1 MEERRTNYF
10 LNTTDLTE
18 SHHLSHTT
26 KYNLIINMF
35 LEKYRD
41 VPASD
46 TEKGTL
52 EQKHNEP
59 SRTVRDVGRNKK
71 QC

>member
-1 MEERRTNYF
+1 
-10 LNTTDLTE
+10 
-18 SHHLSHTT
+18 
-26 KYNLIINMF
+26 MF

-52 EQKHNEP
+52 EQKHSEP
-59 SRTVRDVGRNKK
+59 RRTDRDVGRSKK
-71 QC
+71 QCYSHIEEHEEAERQGGV